1 MSRRKKLQARE
12 AAIVAEQRA
21 MLDEVDKEDRAD
33 LSEEEQAKYD
43 ELGTQR
49 TAVQKSLAVEEDLN
63 EQEKRLARVR
73 NINEDTDQEA
83 TDRNGGT
90 HPSAERATGFPAH
103 LNRSGNPQ
111 GFRGEDR
118 YEVAYRCGMWCR
130 SVLLG
135 DDSATAWY
143 KKHGEQEERVMGSG
157 NTGGQILVPTEFSST
172 IIDLVELYG
181 LFRQKAMNWPM
192 GSDELVI
199 PRIIGGATA
208 YFTDENTA
216 PTESQPT
223 FDGVTLRPRTLA
235 AFTLIPR
242 NLADDAVVDL
252 ASIVAR
258 KMALAMA
265 TKEDTVGFNGVGS
278 QTHGGISGLI
288 TECATATATVVTA
301 LSANTAFSTLDLV
314 DFETMIGKLPQFPG
328 INPEWYISKAGWAA
342 SMMRLADAAGGNTA
356 MDIEGVRRQ
365 MFLGFPVNWALPMN
379 STLTAQTSTNGIAYF
394 GDLSMAAAFGS
405 RRDLTIESDGG
416 GKYFEQRQ
424 VAIQG
429 FERMDINVHD
439 VGDTSVPGAVIML
452 ATPSS

>member
-1 MSRRKKLQARE
+1 MSRRKKLQDRE
-12 AAIVAEQRA
+12 AAIVAKQRS
-21 MLDEVDKEDRAD
+21 MLDAVDKEERAD
-33 LSEEEQAKYD
+33 LNEEEQATYD
-43 ELGTQR
+43 ELGTER
-49 TAVQKSLAVEEDLN
+49 TKVQKSLAVEEDLL
-63 EQEKRLARVR
+63 EQEKKLSRVR
-73 NINEDTDQEA
+73 NINEDTDTEA
-83 TDRNGGT
+83 ADRNGGT
-90 HPSAERATGFPAH
+90 HPDAQKATGFPAN
-103 LNRSGNPQ
+103 LKRSGNPR

-130 SVLLG
+130 STLLG
-135 DDSATAWY
+135 DQSARAWY
-143 KKHGEQEERVMGSG
+143 EKHGEQEERVMGSG

-172 IIDLVELYG
+172 IIDLVEEFG

-192 GSDELVI
+192 GSDELII

-208 YFTDENTA
+208 SFTDENTA

-223 FDGVTLRPRTLA
+223 FDAVTLRPRTLA
-235 AFTLIPR
+235 SFTLIPR

-265 TKEDTVGFNGVGS
+265 TKEDQAGFNGTGTS
-278 QTHGGISGLI
+278 TFGGISGLI

-301 LSANTAFSTLDLV
+301 ATANTAFSTLDLT
-314 DFETMIGKLPQFPG
+314 DFESMIGKLPQFPG

-379 STLTAQTSTNGIAYF
+379 KVLTAQTSTNGICYY
-394 GDLSMAAAFGS
+394 GDLSMASAFGS

-416 GKYFEQRQ
+416 GKYFEKRQ

-439 VGDTSVPGAVIML
+439 VGDTTDAGAVIML